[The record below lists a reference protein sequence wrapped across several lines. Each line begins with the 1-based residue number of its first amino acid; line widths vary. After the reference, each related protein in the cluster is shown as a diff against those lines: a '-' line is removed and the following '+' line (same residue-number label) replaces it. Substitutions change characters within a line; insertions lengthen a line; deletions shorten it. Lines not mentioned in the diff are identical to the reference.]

1 MNITRKMIH
10 LCWNLSVESQRTMG
24 HNEQFRTIGL
34 ETCSSLNILF
44 NRYAFTLENC
54 RFFYYVTSSKVGI
67 VDRLKLNL
75 YCIWLHNYTP
85 AAVFFT
91 LNFCFLVCFNKFNPV
106 LSTVSCISFLAIL
119 RTLESNL
126 TRYIYTAII
135 ILESSRSLPSFG
147 IRGRA
152 W

>member
-1 MNITRKMIH
+1 MYCEVN
-10 LCWNLSVESQRTMG
+10 
-24 HNEQFRTIGL
+24 
-34 ETCSSLNILF
+34 
-44 NRYAFTLENC
+44 
-54 RFFYYVTSSKVGI
+54 KVGI

-106 LSTVSCISFLAIL
+106 PSTVSCISFLAIL
-119 RTLESNL
+119 RTLESNS

-152 W
+152 WYRGSYLVELCSATFAVIFRSLLQTALKLKKIKQRAICSC